1 MYSVGVSEAAV
12 GSHGGTAVGE
22 LDFVEFIVAVLNLT
36 GAVGDKH
43 RGEGFVKEII
53 IVIRAVDNAHVA
65 RGEKLRK
72 PSGGVERKVVGL
84 KVEGLLNGLVVKAER
99 VGADG
104 LGAFHFGFCG
114 GVAGEFGQFGAV
126 EHIGEPEP
134 EVGGG
139 VGEVDGK
146 GATAYVDGYA
156 EDFIRRGVVVFGG
169 LPVECGTAYGEHGE
183 AVFVAVAGITVGR
196 EYDADKAGVASA
208 SDDVVCNQ
216 FLVFIFER
224 RHDVKKR
231 HGNIGRGG
239 DDAARGEEL
248 PRYDGSGLQVGV
260 AVAVEDRES
269 TGGGSGVGGS
279 CR

>member
-1 MYSVGVSEAAV
+1 M
-12 GSHGGTAVGE
+12 
-22 LDFVEFIVAVLNLT
+22 
-36 GAVGDKH
+36 
-43 RGEGFVKEII
+43 
-53 IVIRAVDNAHVA
+53 
-65 RGEKLRK
+65 
-72 PSGGVERKVVGL
+72 
-84 KVEGLLNGLVVKAER
+84 LNGLVVKTES

-104 LGAFHFGFCG
+104 LGAFHFGFGG

-139 VGEVDGK
+139 VGEVDGN
-146 GATAYVDGYA
+146 GASAYVDGYA

-169 LPVECGTAYGEHGE
+169 LLVECGTAYSEHGE
-183 AVFVAVAGITVGR
+183 AVFVAVAGISVGR

-216 FLVFIFER
+216 FLIFIFER